1 MSLLISIHNS
11 KTSNLV
17 IITLHTFIAFIYHI
31 PVPMLKWQN
40 DLVELFIIFTQLL
53 NFIRFLIVS
62 ELTELA
68 LISTN
73 NNENTGELN
82 NSSNIT

>member
-1 MSLLISIHNS
+1 MSFLISIHNS
-11 KTSNLV
+11 KISNLL

-53 NFIRFLIVS
+53 NFTRLLIVS
-62 ELTELA
+62 DLTELA

-73 NNENTGELN
+73 NNEQ
-82 NSSNIT
+82 